1 MITFEWHGPKA
12 RLNIQKH
19 GVSFDEAKTVFL
31 DENAVEIFDREVA
44 GEDRYVMFGRSSKG
58 RVLAVCF
65 CLRDWDSVIWIISA
79 RRATAGESAE
89 YRGIL

>member
-1 MITFEWHGPKA
+1 MQTFEWYGPKA
-12 RLNIQKH
+12 RINIKKH

-31 DENAVEIFDREVA
+31 DENAVEIFDREVDA
-44 GEDRYVMFGRSSKG
+44 EDRYVMFGRSSKG

-79 RRATAGESAE
+79 RKATAKETAE
-89 YRGIL
+89 YRGVI